1 MNNRSCSKV
10 TCSQQAVATLTYS
23 HEDRTAVLG
32 QLTLVYE
39 PHAYDLCEKHA
50 KTLTAPQGWQL
61 IRHVAVP
68 RETQTLQTNESAKEM
83 PLNAIVKS
91 YDVRGLVGSQL
102 TVDVVRALA
111 AAFVDEVGAA
121 GSDVVVGHDMRDSSP
136 EFAEA
141 FAEGAQVRGANVVSI
156 GLCSTDESYFASG
169 LLDAPAAMFTASHN
183 PASYNGIKFS
193 RAGAKGISIDTGLGA
208 IRDRAQIYLENGITE
223 VATPGAYRDLHI
235 LVRYASY
242 LRELVN
248 LSGIRPLKVV
258 VDAGNGMGGMT
269 VPAVLGTASD
279 LERLPLE
286 IVPMYFE
293 LDGTFPNHEA
303 NPLDPKNLVDLQR
316 AVVEQGAD
324 IGLAFDGDA
333 DRCFVVDELGQPV
346 TPSAVAAIVARREIA
361 REKATNPGAPI
372 TVLHNL
378 LTSNIVR
385 EVIEADG
392 ARAVRTKVGH
402 SLIKDQMAATNA
414 IFGGEH
420 SAHYYFRDFWG
431 ADNGMLAAMHV
442 LAEFG
447 SQDLPLSEFARQYN
461 PYFLSGEIN
470 STVADVQAAKD
481 RVLAAFEGRAT
492 VEEFDGI
499 TLSSGAQANWWWFNV
514 RASNTEPLLRLNLE
528 AANEETMR
536 TLRDEVLGLIRA

>member
-1 MNNRSCSKV
+1 M

-32 QLTLVYE
+32 QLTPQYE
-39 PHAYDLCEKHA
+39 PHTYDLCEKHA

-61 IRHVAVP
+61 IRHVSVP
-68 RETQTLQTNESAKEM
+68 RAESQPETNESQKEM
-83 PLNAIVKS
+83 SLNAIVKS

-102 TVDVVRALA
+102 TLPIVRALA

-121 GSDVVVGHDMRDSSP
+121 GSDVIVGHDMRDSSP
-136 EFAEA
+136 EFADA
-141 FAEGAQVRGANVVSI
+141 FAEGAQARGANVVSI

-183 PASYNGIKFS
+183 PATYNGIKFS
-193 RAGAKGISIDTGLGA
+193 RAGARGISIDTGLGA
-208 IRDRAQIYLENGITE
+208 IRDRAQIYLDNGIAE
-223 VATPGAYRDLHI
+223 VAQPGSYRDLHI

-248 LSGIRPLKVV
+248 LSAIRPLKVV

-269 VPAVLGTASD
+269 VPAVLGSASD
-279 LERLPLE
+279 LEPLPLE
-286 IVPMYFE
+286 IIPMYFE

-316 AVVEQGAD
+316 AVVEHGAD

-333 DRCFVVDELGQPV
+333 DRCFVIDENGQPV

-361 REKATNPGAPI
+361 REKASNPGAPI

-447 SQDLPLSEFARQYN
+447 AQSQPLSEFARQYN

-470 STVADVQAAKD
+470 STVADVAAAKA
-481 RVLAAFEGRAT
+481 RVLSAFEGRAS
-492 VEEFDGI
+492 VEEFDGV
-499 TLSSGAQANWWWFNV
+499 TLSSPAQANWWWVNV
-514 RASNTEPLLRLNLE
+514 RASNTEPLLRLNVE
-528 AANEETMR
+528 AANHETMAAI
-536 TLRDEVLGLIRA
+536 RDEVLALIRA